1 MGMQPDNIFVPS
13 STTLRLARILLHSW
27 VRMGI
32 PRDELPWFEQAC
44 ADAVDGPAKTLYM
57 NFSAVGRH
65 APKTPLE
72 IRPADL
78 ARARNSRPGWKPENW
93 TVEQAA
99 RTALLL
105 QRDPRNRERWLSEM
119 DMLFQHGD
127 LGELVALYQALP
139 LLPHPESLVE
149 RCAEGVRSNVTDV
162 FRAVAHD
169 NPYPA
174 EHLPEPAWNQMVVKA
189 LFVELPLAPIQGL
202 DERANPGLSRM
213 LCDYAHERWS
223 AQRPVNPEIWRCV
236 GPHADA
242 AGIRDMESAL
252 ESGDE
257 ATKAAVLDALKNCP
271 WPEAGTILQR
281 HGISRS
287 EDLL

>member
-32 PRDELPWFEQAC
+32 PRDGLPWFEQAC
-44 ADAVDGPAKTLYM
+44 ADAVDGPAKNLYM

-65 APKTPLE
+65 APKTLLQ

-78 ARARNSRPGWKPENW
+78 DRARSARPGWMPEKW

-105 QRDPRNRERWLSEM
+105 QRDPRNRERWLSEATL
-119 DMLFQHGD
+119 LFQHAD
-127 LGELVALYQALP
+127 LGELVTLYPALP
-139 LLPHPESLVE
+139 LLPHPESLAE

-174 EHLPEPAWNQMVVKA
+174 EHLSEPAWNQMVVKA

-202 DERANPGLSRM
+202 DARANPSLSRM
-213 LCDYAHERWS
+213 LCDYADERW
-223 AQRPVNPEIWRCV
+223 AAGRTVNPEIWRCV

-242 AGIRDMESAL
+242 AEIRTMEKAI
-252 ESGDE
+252 ETGDG

-271 WPEAGTILQR
+271 WPEAGDLLRR

-287 EDLL
+287 EDL

>member
-1 MGMQPDNIFVPS
+1 MQPDNIFVPS
-13 STTLRLARILLHSW
+13 ATTLRLARILLHAW

-32 PRDELPWFEQAC
+32 PRDDLPWFEQAC
-44 ADAVDGPAKTLYM
+44 ADAVDGPDRTLFM

-78 ARARNSRPGWKPENW
+78 DRARKARPGWMPEKW

-99 RTALLL
+99 RTALVL
-105 QRDPRNRERWLSEM
+105 QRDPRNRERWLGEVER
-119 DMLFQHGD
+119 LFRHGD

-139 LLPHPESLVE
+139 LLPHPESLVA
-149 RCAEGVRSNVTDV
+149 RCAEGVRSNMTDV

-169 NPYPA
+169 NPFPS
-174 EHLPEPAWNQMVVKA
+174 EHLQEPAWNQMVVKA
-189 LFVELPLAPIQGL
+189 LFVDLPLAPVQGL
-202 DERANPGLSRM
+202 EARANPSLARM
-213 LCDYAHERWS
+213 LCDYAEERWS
-223 AQRPVNPEIWRCV
+223 AGRPVNPEIWACV

-242 AGIRDMESAL
+242 AEIRVMEKAL
-252 ESGDE
+252 EKGDG
-257 ATKAAVLDALKNCP
+257 ATKDLVLASLRNCP
-271 WPEAGTILQR
+271 WPEAGAILRR
-281 HGISRS
+281 HGISRA